1 MKNAGGGNVK
11 IMKRDIKQTLVLHR
25 KSTRTT
31 RIIQSVGL
39 WSDYSQSFPH
49 IRLRCHYDIFSRAF
63 TSA

>member
-1 MKNAGGGNVK
+1 MKKEGGGNAK

-31 RIIQSVGL
+31 WIIQSVRL

-49 IRLRCHYDIFSRAF
+49 VRLRCHYDIFSCAF